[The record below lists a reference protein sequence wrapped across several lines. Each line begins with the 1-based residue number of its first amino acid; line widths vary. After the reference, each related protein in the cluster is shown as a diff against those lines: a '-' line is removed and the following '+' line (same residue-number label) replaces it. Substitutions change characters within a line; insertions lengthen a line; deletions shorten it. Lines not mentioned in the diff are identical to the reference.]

1 MKKLLLAL
9 FLVFTLPLSAE
20 EQPAVPTADEQAA
33 ALINA
38 QEWFRLE
45 ACYPE
50 IRDELSPFVRL
61 LCEASLGSHFNRL
74 PESCNAIGT
83 LLNDYQQELFADPE
97 GSMLGWLLSMLI
109 GNLQELGAY
118 EQAADLLTQFA
129 AGQSEE
135 ERASTLATQRWFQT
149 MARHPRTSLTKP
161 DGEIRLP
168 LTVGSE
174 TVKSPLDG
182 TDKKVHNFYTDIT
195 IGGRT
200 ERFIFDTGCSGA
212 SFVSAEFAKRHDL
225 EIICD
230 SIPVSGIGGNGFVKF
245 ATTDSMQIGPVTIR
259 HPYFMVFDNDE
270 ASDQIGHIEAVL
282 GTDFMRL
289 AGQIELRPKEGF
301 FLLPATPEPTP
312 ASGRNLMHDTSSG
325 QYILNT
331 LVAGKDTVP
340 MVFDTGNSR
349 TGLSPN
355 YYTLH
360 REEIDRSGKKRE
372 TAAGGFGGIL
382 RGTGYDLKN
391 ITFTIGDGS
400 RTLKKVTV
408 TADFGP
414 ASEQPYFGSLGMDL
428 FRKVRPHRL
437 RLRPDVRYGGINPAV
452 SVPHPARPNCPSF
465 LKIFRKTMNATTTV
479 LQTDSLLFRPTLPDD
494 LERICTIIRQAQAQ
508 MRLRGSRQWQNGYP
522 AAAHITDDIDRGYG
536 HVLCTHTGLVVAY
549 GAVVFDGEPAYAEID
564 GTWLDQAP
572 YVVLHRLAVA
582 QEVKGQGIATE
593 FMRRTMTLARE
604 RGTGSFRIDT
614 NFDNRCMLRLLAK
627 FGFVR
632 CGEIHYAGDPRI
644 AFQKIL

>member
-230 SIPVSGIGGNGFVKF
+230 SISVSGIGGNGFVKF
-245 ATTDSMQIGPVTIR
+245 ATTDSMQIGP
-259 HPYFMVFDNDE
+259 
-270 ASDQIGHIEAVL
+270 
-282 GTDFMRL
+282 
-289 AGQIELRPKEGF
+289 
-301 FLLPATPEPTP
+301 ATRYC
-312 ASGRNLMHDTSSG
+312 ATSP
-325 QYILNT
+325 I
-331 LVAGKDTVP
+331 
-340 MVFDTGNSR
+340 
-349 TGLSPN
+349 
-355 YYTLH
+355 
-360 REEIDRSGKKRE
+360 
-372 TAAGGFGGIL
+372 
-382 RGTGYDLKN
+382 
-391 ITFTIGDGS
+391 
-400 RTLKKVTV
+400 
-408 TADFGP
+408 
-414 ASEQPYFGSLGMDL
+414 
-428 FRKVRPHRL
+428 
-437 RLRPDVRYGGINPAV
+437 
-452 SVPHPARPNCPSF
+452 PAR
-465 LKIFRKTMNATTTV
+465 R
-479 LQTDSLLFRPTLPDD
+479 
-494 LERICTIIRQAQAQ
+494 
-508 MRLRGSRQWQNGYP
+508 Y
-522 AAAHITDDIDRGYG
+522 
-536 HVLCTHTGLVVAY
+536 
-549 GAVVFDGEPAYAEID
+549 
-564 GTWLDQAP
+564 
-572 YVVLHRLAVA
+572 
-582 QEVKGQGIATE
+582 
-593 FMRRTMTLARE
+593 
-604 RGTGSFRIDT
+604 
-614 NFDNRCMLRLLAK
+614 
-627 FGFVR
+627 
-632 CGEIHYAGDPRI
+632 
-644 AFQKIL
+644 

>member
-200 ERFIFDTGCSGA
+200 ERFIFDTGCSGRQLRFGGIRQA
-212 SFVSAEFAKRHDL
+212 PRPRNHLRFDSRERYRRQRIREIRHDRL
-225 EIICD
+225 HAD
-230 SIPVSGIGGNGFVKF
+230 RTGHDPPPLLHGLRQRRGF
-245 ATTDSMQIGPVTIR
+245 GPNRPYRSRPR
-259 HPYFMVFDNDE
+259 H
-270 ASDQIGHIEAVL
+270 
-282 GTDFMRL
+282 RL
-289 AGQIELRPKEGF
+289 H
-301 FLLPATPEPTP
+301 
-312 ASGRNLMHDTSSG
+312 ASGRPDRASPQRGLFPPTRHSGTDTCKRAKPDARHLLGTIYS
-325 QYILNT
+325 QH
-331 LVAGKDTVP
+331 AGRRKRHRPDGLRH
-340 MVFDTGNSR
+340 GNSR

-428 FRKVRPHRL
+428 FEKF
-437 RLRPDVRYGGINPAV
+437 D
-452 SVPHPARPNCPSF
+452 
-465 LKIFRKTMNATTTV
+465 
-479 LQTDSLLFRPTLPDD
+479 
-494 LERICTIIRQAQAQ
+494 RI
-508 MRLRGSRQWQNGYP
+508 
-522 AAAHITDDIDRGYG
+522 
-536 HVLCTHTGLVVAY
+536 
-549 GAVVFDGEPAYAEID
+549 VFDFGRMFVTAE
-564 GTWLDQAP
+564 
-572 YVVLHRLAVA
+572 
-582 QEVKGQGIATE
+582 
-593 FMRRTMTLARE
+593 
-604 RGTGSFRIDT
+604 
-614 NFDNRCMLRLLAK
+614 
-627 FGFVR
+627 
-632 CGEIHYAGDPRI
+632 
-644 AFQKIL
+644 

>member
-325 QYILNT
+325 Q
-331 LVAGKDTVP
+331 
-340 MVFDTGNSR
+340 
-349 TGLSPN
+349 
-355 YYTLH
+355 
-360 REEIDRSGKKRE
+360 
-372 TAAGGFGGIL
+372 
-382 RGTGYDLKN
+382 
-391 ITFTIGDGS
+391 
-400 RTLKKVTV
+400 
-408 TADFGP
+408 
-414 ASEQPYFGSLGMDL
+414 
-428 FRKVRPHRL
+428 
-437 RLRPDVRYGGINPAV
+437 
-452 SVPHPARPNCPSF
+452 
-465 LKIFRKTMNATTTV
+465 
-479 LQTDSLLFRPTLPDD
+479 
-494 LERICTIIRQAQAQ
+494 
-508 MRLRGSRQWQNGYP
+508 
-522 AAAHITDDIDRGYG
+522 
-536 HVLCTHTGLVVAY
+536 
-549 GAVVFDGEPAYAEID
+549 
-564 GTWLDQAP
+564 
-572 YVVLHRLAVA
+572 
-582 QEVKGQGIATE
+582 
-593 FMRRTMTLARE
+593 
-604 RGTGSFRIDT
+604 
-614 NFDNRCMLRLLAK
+614 
-627 FGFVR
+627 
-632 CGEIHYAGDPRI
+632 
-644 AFQKIL
+644 

>member
-195 IGGRT
+195 IGG
-200 ERFIFDTGCSGA
+200 
-212 SFVSAEFAKRHDL
+212 
-225 EIICD
+225 
-230 SIPVSGIGGNGFVKF
+230 NGFVKF

-391 ITFTIGDGS
+391 ITFTIGNGS

-428 FRKVRPHRL
+428 FEKF
-437 RLRPDVRYGGINPAV
+437 D
-452 SVPHPARPNCPSF
+452 
-465 LKIFRKTMNATTTV
+465 
-479 LQTDSLLFRPTLPDD
+479 
-494 LERICTIIRQAQAQ
+494 RI
-508 MRLRGSRQWQNGYP
+508 
-522 AAAHITDDIDRGYG
+522 
-536 HVLCTHTGLVVAY
+536 
-549 GAVVFDGEPAYAEID
+549 VFDFGRMFVTAE
-564 GTWLDQAP
+564 
-572 YVVLHRLAVA
+572 
-582 QEVKGQGIATE
+582 
-593 FMRRTMTLARE
+593 
-604 RGTGSFRIDT
+604 
-614 NFDNRCMLRLLAK
+614 
-627 FGFVR
+627 
-632 CGEIHYAGDPRI
+632 
-644 AFQKIL
+644 

>member
-1 MKKLLLAL
+1 MLAL
-9 FLVFTLPLSAE
+9 LSATPALSAE

-230 SIPVSGIGGNGFVKF
+230 SISVSGIGGNGFVKF

-270 ASDQIGHIEAVL
+270 ASDQIAIFSVLVHRLHAAHAGIELPGQRPSFPARHS
-282 GTDFMRL
+282 GTDPCKWQFRCITL
-289 AGQIELRPKEGF
+289 STIYSQHARRRKRHRPDGLRHGQLPHGTFAEL
-301 FLLPATPEPTP
+301 LHPAPR
-312 ASGRNLMHDTSSG
+312 A
-325 QYILNT
+325 
-331 LVAGKDTVP
+331 
-340 MVFDTGNSR
+340 
-349 TGLSPN
+349 
-355 YYTLH
+355 
-360 REEIDRSGKKRE
+360 IDRAGKRE

-382 RGTGYDLKN
+382 RGKW
-391 ITFTIGDGS
+391 
-400 RTLKKVTV
+400 V
-408 TADFGP
+408 
-414 ASEQPYFGSLGMDL
+414 
-428 FRKVRPHRL
+428 
-437 RLRPDVRYGGINPAV
+437 
-452 SVPHPARPNCPSF
+452 
-465 LKIFRKTMNATTTV
+465 KT
-479 LQTDSLLFRPTLPDD
+479 
-494 LERICTIIRQAQAQ
+494 
-508 MRLRGSRQWQNGYP
+508 
-522 AAAHITDDIDRGYG
+522 
-536 HVLCTHTGLVVAY
+536 
-549 GAVVFDGEPAYAEID
+549 
-564 GTWLDQAP
+564 
-572 YVVLHRLAVA
+572 
-582 QEVKGQGIATE
+582 
-593 FMRRTMTLARE
+593 
-604 RGTGSFRIDT
+604 
-614 NFDNRCMLRLLAK
+614 
-627 FGFVR
+627 
-632 CGEIHYAGDPRI
+632 
-644 AFQKIL
+644 

>member
-230 SIPVSGIGGNGFVKF
+230 SISVSGIGGNGFVKF

-289 AGQIELRPKEGF
+289 AGQIELRPKRVSF
-301 FLLPATPEPTP
+301 SCPPL
-312 ASGRNLMHDTSSG
+312 RNRHL
-325 QYILNT
+325 Q
-331 LVAGKDTVP
+331 AG
-340 MVFDTGNSR
+340 
-349 TGLSPN
+349 
-355 YYTLH
+355 
-360 REEIDRSGKKRE
+360 E
-372 TAAGGFGGIL
+372 T
-382 RGTGYDLKN
+382 
-391 ITFTIGDGS
+391 
-400 RTLKKVTV
+400 
-408 TADFGP
+408 
-414 ASEQPYFGSLGMDL
+414 
-428 FRKVRPHRL
+428 
-437 RLRPDVRYGGINPAV
+437 
-452 SVPHPARPNCPSF
+452 
-465 LKIFRKTMNATTTV
+465 
-479 LQTDSLLFRPTLPDD
+479 
-494 LERICTIIRQAQAQ
+494 
-508 MRLRGSRQWQNGYP
+508 
-522 AAAHITDDIDRGYG
+522 
-536 HVLCTHTGLVVAY
+536 
-549 GAVVFDGEPAYAEID
+549 
-564 GTWLDQAP
+564 
-572 YVVLHRLAVA
+572 
-582 QEVKGQGIATE
+582 
-593 FMRRTMTLARE
+593 
-604 RGTGSFRIDT
+604 
-614 NFDNRCMLRLLAK
+614 
-627 FGFVR
+627 
-632 CGEIHYAGDPRI
+632 
-644 AFQKIL
+644 

>member
-230 SIPVSGIGGNGFVKF
+230 SISVSGIGGNGFVK
-245 ATTDSMQIGPVTIR
+245 R
-259 HPYFMVFDNDE
+259 
-270 ASDQIGHIEAVL
+270 SD
-282 GTDFMRL
+282 RS
-289 AGQIELRPKEGF
+289 RS
-301 FLLPATPEPTP
+301 ATP
-312 ASGRNLMHDTSSG
+312 TSWSS
-325 QYILNT
+325 T
-331 LVAGKDTVP
+331 T
-340 MVFDTGNSR
+340 T
-349 TGLSPN
+349 
-355 YYTLH
+355 
-360 REEIDRSGKKRE
+360 
-372 TAAGGFGGIL
+372 
-382 RGTGYDLKN
+382 
-391 ITFTIGDGS
+391 
-400 RTLKKVTV
+400 
-408 TADFGP
+408 
-414 ASEQPYFGSLGMDL
+414 
-428 FRKVRPHRL
+428 RL
-437 RLRPDVRYGGINPAV
+437 RTKSAISKPSSAPTSCVW
-452 SVPHPARPNCPSF
+452 PARSSFAPKRVSFSCPP
-465 LKIFRKTMNATTTV
+465 LRNRH
-479 LQTDSLLFRPTLPDD
+479 LQ
-494 LERICTIIRQAQAQ
+494 A
-508 MRLRGSRQWQNGYP
+508 
-522 AAAHITDDIDRGYG
+522 
-536 HVLCTHTGLVVAY
+536 
-549 GAVVFDGEPAYAEID
+549 GE
-564 GTWLDQAP
+564 T
-572 YVVLHRLAVA
+572 
-582 QEVKGQGIATE
+582 
-593 FMRRTMTLARE
+593 
-604 RGTGSFRIDT
+604 
-614 NFDNRCMLRLLAK
+614 
-627 FGFVR
+627 
-632 CGEIHYAGDPRI
+632 
-644 AFQKIL
+644 

>member
-259 HPYFMVFDNDE
+259 HPYFMVFD
-270 ASDQIGHIEAVL
+270 
-282 GTDFMRL
+282 
-289 AGQIELRPKEGF
+289 
-301 FLLPATPEPTP
+301 
-312 ASGRNLMHDTSSG
+312 
-325 QYILNT
+325 
-331 LVAGKDTVP
+331 
-340 MVFDTGNSR
+340 TGNSR

-428 FRKVRPHRL
+428 FEKF
-437 RLRPDVRYGGINPAV
+437 D
-452 SVPHPARPNCPSF
+452 
-465 LKIFRKTMNATTTV
+465 
-479 LQTDSLLFRPTLPDD
+479 
-494 LERICTIIRQAQAQ
+494 RI
-508 MRLRGSRQWQNGYP
+508 
-522 AAAHITDDIDRGYG
+522 
-536 HVLCTHTGLVVAY
+536 
-549 GAVVFDGEPAYAEID
+549 VFDFGRMFVTAE
-564 GTWLDQAP
+564 
-572 YVVLHRLAVA
+572 
-582 QEVKGQGIATE
+582 
-593 FMRRTMTLARE
+593 
-604 RGTGSFRIDT
+604 
-614 NFDNRCMLRLLAK
+614 
-627 FGFVR
+627 
-632 CGEIHYAGDPRI
+632 
-644 AFQKIL
+644 

>member
-230 SIPVSGIGGNGFVKF
+230 SISVSGIGGNGFVKF

-289 AGQIELRPKEGF
+289 AGLSPARHSGTDPCKRAKPDARHLLGTIYSQHARRRKRHRPDGLRHGQLPHGTFAELLHPAPRRDRPQREKAGNGRRRFRRNFARYGLRPE
-301 FLLPATPEPTP
+301 EY
-312 ASGRNLMHDTSSG
+312 NLHDR
-325 QYILNT
+325 Q
-331 LVAGKDTVP
+331 
-340 MVFDTGNSR
+340 
-349 TGLSPN
+349 
-355 YYTLH
+355 
-360 REEIDRSGKKRE
+360 
-372 TAAGGFGGIL
+372 
-382 RGTGYDLKN
+382 
-391 ITFTIGDGS
+391 
-400 RTLKKVTV
+400 
-408 TADFGP
+408 
-414 ASEQPYFGSLGMDL
+414 
-428 FRKVRPHRL
+428 RL
-437 RLRPDVRYGGINPAV
+437 
-452 SVPHPARPNCPSF
+452 PHPE
-465 LKIFRKTMNATTTV
+465 K
-479 LQTDSLLFRPTLPDD
+479 
-494 LERICTIIRQAQAQ
+494 
-508 MRLRGSRQWQNGYP
+508 G
-522 AAAHITDDIDRGYG
+522 DR
-536 HVLCTHTGLVVAY
+536 H
-549 GAVVFDGEPAYAEID
+549 
-564 GTWLDQAP
+564 
-572 YVVLHRLAVA
+572 
-582 QEVKGQGIATE
+582 
-593 FMRRTMTLARE
+593 
-604 RGTGSFRIDT
+604 S
-614 NFDNRCMLRLLAK
+614 
-627 FGFVR
+627 
-632 CGEIHYAGDPRI
+632 
-644 AFQKIL
+644 

>member
-33 ALINA
+33 TLINA

-230 SIPVSGIGGNGFVKF
+230 SISVSGIGGNGFVKF

-259 HPYFMVFDNDE
+259 HSLLHGLRQRRGFGPNRPYR
-270 ASDQIGHIEAVL
+270 SRPRH
-282 GTDFMRL
+282 RL
-289 AGQIELRPKEGF
+289 H
-301 FLLPATPEPTP
+301 
-312 ASGRNLMHDTSSG
+312 ASGRPDRASPQRG
-325 QYILNT
+325 
-331 LVAGKDTVP
+331 
-340 MVFDTGNSR
+340 F
-349 TGLSPN
+349 LSPARHSGTDPCKRAKPDARHLLGTI
-355 YYTLH
+355 YSQHARRRKRHRPDGLRHGQLPHGTFAELLH
-360 REEIDRSGKKRE
+360 PAPRRDRPQREK
-372 TAAGGFGGIL
+372 AGNG
-382 RGTGYDLKN
+382 R
-391 ITFTIGDGS
+391 
-400 RTLKKVTV
+400 RR
-408 TADFGP
+408 
-414 ASEQPYFGSLGMDL
+414 
-428 FRKVRPHRL
+428 FRRNFARYG
-437 RLRPDVRYGGINPAV
+437 LRPEEYNLHDRQRL
-452 SVPHPARPNCPSF
+452 PHPE
-465 LKIFRKTMNATTTV
+465 K
-479 LQTDSLLFRPTLPDD
+479 
-494 LERICTIIRQAQAQ
+494 
-508 MRLRGSRQWQNGYP
+508 G
-522 AAAHITDDIDRGYG
+522 DR
-536 HVLCTHTGLVVAY
+536 H
-549 GAVVFDGEPAYAEID
+549 
-564 GTWLDQAP
+564 
-572 YVVLHRLAVA
+572 
-582 QEVKGQGIATE
+582 
-593 FMRRTMTLARE
+593 
-604 RGTGSFRIDT
+604 S
-614 NFDNRCMLRLLAK
+614 
-627 FGFVR
+627 
-632 CGEIHYAGDPRI
+632 
-644 AFQKIL
+644 